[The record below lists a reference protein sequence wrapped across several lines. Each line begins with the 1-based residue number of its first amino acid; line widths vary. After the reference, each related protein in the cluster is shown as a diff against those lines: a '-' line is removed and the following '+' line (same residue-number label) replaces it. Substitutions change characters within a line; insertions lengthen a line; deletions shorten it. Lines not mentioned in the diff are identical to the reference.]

1 MRSGHTRRPRVSAAG
16 VGRLRII
23 GSRAVNNTLASFAVT
38 ELRRRGMRVPEDMS
52 VMGAGG
58 EDVPGVTCH
67 QIGWYLMGRT
77 AVQILLRASADPE
90 CSNTEHLLSPHTL
103 RTGLTTAAPGL

>member
-1 MRSGHTRRPRVSAAG
+1 M
-16 VGRLRII
+16 GRLCII
-23 GSRAVNNTLASFAVT
+23 GSRAVNDTVASFAVT
-38 ELRRRGMRVPEDMS
+38 ELRRRGMGVPEDMS
-52 VMGAGG
+52 VLRAGG

-67 QIGWYLMGRT
+67 QTGWYLLGRT

-90 CSNTEHLLSPHTL
+90 WSNTEHLLSPHTL